1 MFVPLDRVFN
11 ASDILSFRPTMSK
24 VFCIIEIVSRI
35 NNIRHKIFKTC
46 RWTHR
51 ITLTVFFVLTLGKH
65 IRYDQFVQEHISNSD
80 NVGA

>member
-1 MFVPLDRVFN
+1 MFVPLDRVFS
-11 ASDILSFRPTMSK
+11 ASDILSFWPTMSK

-35 NNIRHKIFKTC
+35 NNIRHKIFKSR

-65 IRYDQFVQEHISNSD
+65 IRYDQFVQEHISNSG
-80 NVGA
+80 NVDA

>member
-1 MFVPLDRVFN
+1 MLVPPDGVFG

-35 NNIRHKIFKTC
+35 NNIRHKIFRSR

-51 ITLTVFFVLTLGKH
+51 ITLTVFFVPTLGKH
-65 IRYDQFVQEHISNSD
+65 IRYDQFVQEHISNIG
-80 NVGA
+80 NVDA